1 LSSKPF
7 KKKKS
12 NIRVETYM
20 ENTIFCHALPGKA
33 TIVNCQLHASCL
45 IFNYNFTIPFPPGE
59 KEGGGGCESRER
71 RKEKA
76 APIESMK
83 QNN

>member
-1 LSSKPF
+1 MFIVF
-7 KKKKS
+7 KALQKEKS

-45 IFNYNFTIPFPPGE
+45 IFNYSFTIPFPPG
-59 KEGGGGCESRER
+59 KEGKKKLLLS
-71 RKEKA
+71 KA
-76 APIESMK
+76 
-83 QNN
+83 